1 MKIATWLAS
10 VCMSLVV
17 FSAQA
22 EPTRNIDIEK
32 VIGQQIEAFQAD
44 DFTAAFEF
52 ATPSIQ
58 KRFGTPE
65 KFGFAVVHGYPMVWR
80 PSEIQYIGVELY
92 ASHALQKVMITDTQ
106 KTLHLLVY
114 RMVPIDQSWRIG
126 GVQIVRQ
133 PKSDI

>member
-1 MKIATWLAS
+1 MKIATWLVS
-10 VCMSLVV
+10 VCMSFMVV
-17 FSAQA
+17 GAQA
-22 EPTRNIDIEK
+22 EPTRNADIEK
-32 VIGQQIEAFQAD
+32 VIDQQIEAFQAD
-44 DFTAAFEF
+44 DFKAAFEF
-52 ATPSIQ
+52 ATPGIQ

-65 KFGFAVVHGYPMVWR
+65 KFGFAVIHGYPMVWR

-114 RMVPIDQSWRIG
+114 QMVPVDQGWRIG

-133 PKSDI
+133 PKSDT